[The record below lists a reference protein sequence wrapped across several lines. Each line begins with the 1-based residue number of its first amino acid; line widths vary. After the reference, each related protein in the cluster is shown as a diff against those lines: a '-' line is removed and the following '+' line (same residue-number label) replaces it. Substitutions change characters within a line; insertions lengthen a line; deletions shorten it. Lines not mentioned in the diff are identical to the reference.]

1 MKNKTVVI
9 QALMIALVMI
19 AIIWELTGYLTEHR
33 LAAMPKQVLG
43 AAVLCWLVYTL
54 FRTPQDG
61 DDWAGQY

>member
-1 MKNKTVVI
+1 MKNKTIVR

-19 AIIWELTGYLTEHR
+19 AIIWELTEHR
-33 LAAMPKQVLG
+33 LAEMPKQVLG

-61 DDWAGQY
+61 DDWVGQY